1 MAQGFGAGGRSR
13 GLFVVRAILVAG
25 CALLAGVIAVVLLLG
40 LVNREPIAEEVIEAF
55 RDEGLEVGEVQTVER
70 SEDRSLIPKTY
81 EEQMSFTIPSSGERS
96 GGRVFTFP
104 SREALDPVSEYYEEF
119 GGIFASYVY
128 VEGNVL
134 VQIDGDVPED
144 QADRYGEVLQET

>member
-1 MAQGFGAGGRSR
+1 MTQVFGAGSGGR
-13 GLFVVRAILVAG
+13 GLFAVRTVLVAR
-25 CALLAGVIAVVLLLG
+25 CALLAGVLAVVLLLG
-40 LVNREPIAEEVIEAF
+40 LVNREPTTEEVIEAF
-55 RDEGLEVGEVQTVER
+55 RDEGLEVGEVQTVTR

-81 EEQMSFTIPSSGERS
+81 EEQMSFTISSSGEKS
-96 GGRVFTFP
+96 GGRDFTFP

-119 GGIFASYVY
+119 GGVFASYVY

-144 QADRYGEVLQET
+144 QADQYGEVLRET

>member
-1 MAQGFGAGGRSR
+1 M
-13 GLFVVRAILVAG
+13 
-25 CALLAGVIAVVLLLG
+25 
-40 LVNREPIAEEVIEAF
+40 NREPTAEEAIEAF
-55 RDEGLEVGEVQTVER
+55 RDEGLEVGEVRTVTR

-96 GGRVFTFP
+96 GGCVFTFP

-119 GGIFASYVY
+119 GGDFASYVY

-134 VQIDGDVPED
+134 VQIDGDGPED
-144 QADRYGEVLQET
+144 QADQYREVLRET

>member
-1 MAQGFGAGGRSR
+1 MARVSGAGGGSR
-13 GLFVVRAILVAG
+13 GLFVVRAILVAR
-25 CALLAGVIAVVLLLG
+25 CALLAGVLAVVLLLG
-40 LVNREPIAEEVIEAF
+40 LVNREPTAEEVIEAF
-55 RDEGLEVGEVQTVER
+55 HNEGLEVGEVQTVER

-96 GGRVFTFP
+96 SGR
-104 SREALDPVSEYYEEF
+104 
-119 GGIFASYVY
+119 

-134 VQIDGDVPED
+134 VQIDGDEPED